1 MKKGYVYKLT
11 DGNKFYIGSTSLTP
25 EARLAAHKETSTKV
39 SSQRQPVYR
48 YFKSTKWANAQMETL
63 RECEFRVKRDLLQ
76 HEREEYDKVSDD
88 ENCLNVNR
96 SSITREELKQQ
107 VKENTAKW
115 QEQNKERCKENL
127 NNWRKNNPEK
137 VKAQR
142 DRGAERMKECQ
153 HRYYQ
158 EHKEEQREKLRRW
171 RLANPEKHAEQKRRS
186 IEKINEKRRQ
196 AREAKNNIENNT
208 NQDAG

>member
-11 DGNKFYIGSTSLTP
+11 DGTKFYIGSTSLTP
-25 EARLAAHKETSTKV
+25 EKRLEYHKDTSTKA

-48 YFKSTKWANAQMETL
+48 YFKSTNWENAQMETL

-76 HEREEYDKVSDD
+76 YEREEYDKVASD

-96 SSITREELKQQ
+96 PSITKEELKQQ

-127 NNWRKNNPEK
+127 NNWRRNNPEK
-137 VKAQR
+137 VKEQR
-142 DRGAERMKECQ
+142 ERGAETMKECQ
-153 HRYYQ
+153 RRYYQ
-158 EHKEEQREKLRRW
+158 EHKEEQKEKLRQW
-171 RLANPEKHAEQKRRS
+171 RLANPEKYAEQKRRS
-186 IEKINEKRRQ
+186 IAQINEKRRQ
-196 AREAKNNIENNT
+196 AREAKNNVENNT
-208 NQDAG
+208 N